1 MSATKQCHLVRTVV
15 GDSKDELKTAVKAAI
30 ADGWSRIC
38 KPNQLLV
45 GGRPVKGRGSWLQL
59 MEKRS

>member
-15 GDSKDELKTAVKAAI
+15 ADNKDELKALVRSAVKE
-30 ADGWSRIC
+30 GWSRIC
-38 KPNQLLV
+38 KPSQLLV
-45 GGRPVKGRGSWLQL
+45 GGHPVKGRGSWMQL